1 MVNINRTQFLA
12 KLHAWFWGI
21 RPFSLSASIAPI
33 LVGTSLATTVTTI
46 NLPLFFLCITGSIA
60 IQIGT
65 NLTDEYADHRST
77 GGSDKFL
84 APHKVIQ
91 RGLLSERN
99 VLNGMI
105 VVFTYGIITGLI
117 ITYYAGFPIL
127 LIGLVSVLVAYL
139 YAGGPKPLGHIGLG
153 EIIVFIFMGPVM
165 VMSAYFVQVQSI
177 SVHSFLVSIP
187 VGCIVTAILHCNN
200 MRDVDEDSKAGK
212 ISIAILLGSNFSKFV
227 YSMFIVTAY
236 LVIGALAL
244 SELGY
249 WISLGLVTIPI
260 GIQSIVKVF
269 RGNDKASMNKLMVI
283 SAKLHAWT
291 GYALSLGILLTG
303 L

>member
-105 VVFTYGIITGLI
+105 VVF
-117 ITYYAGFPIL
+117 A
-127 LIGLVSVLVAYL
+127 
-139 YAGGPKPLGHIGLG
+139 
-153 EIIVFIFMGPVM
+153 FMGPVM

-227 YSMFIVTAY
+227 YSMFIVIAY